1 MVTNNYIADNALWGI
16 DFERAKAT
24 LRNNQLSNNSG
35 ALYFY
40 DGNSGLLTPVEDID
54 RSNIVDGKPVY
65 YWVNQQNK
73 SAPSDA
79 GYVLLVNCNN
89 IAVKGLSIT
98 SNGEKHNSN
107 GIQLLDTSNVV
118 IAGNVLTAGIGISV
132 NGFRKGSANVSV
144 FNNTL
149 TTGLSISGQNSS
161 AIGNSLRTK
170 GIEMGS
176 GVYVTGNSLSSC
188 DVGIRLNGYNTLIFQ
203 NNITNVQPAYR
214 FLKEAAIFYIT
225 TTSSATPGRFTSN
238 IMTLHN
244 GLQTPTTNPPTT
256 LGIKVIQLEATTGAT
271 TRARMQM
278 ATA

>member
-1 MVTNNYIADNALWGI
+1 MEQTTPFLGNRITENNGIGIVLNTGSGHVVTNNYIADNALWGI

-24 LRNNQLSNNSG
+24 VRNNQLSNNSG

-54 RSNIVDGKPVY
+54 SSNIVDGKPVY

-73 SAPSDA
+73 SVPSDA

-118 IAGNVLTAGIGISV
+118 IADNVLTAGIGISV

-149 TTGLSISGQNSS
+149 TTGLSISGQNNS

-188 DVGIRLNGYNTLIFQ
+188 DVGIRLNGYSNLIFQ
-203 NNITNVQPAYR
+203 NNITNC
-214 FLKEAAIFYIT
+214 
-225 TTSSATPGRFTSN
+225 AT
-238 IMTLHN
+238 
-244 GLQTPTTNPPTT
+244 
-256 LGIKVIQLEATTGAT
+256 GI
-271 TRARMQM
+271 
-278 ATA
+278 